1 MDFYYQLSAIVL
13 SQISVHVRILMPD
26 VLLVTSLLTKLEA
39 TLLVLWLPSGFI
51 YLQDDL
57 VGRLLLLRLIEDV
70 NAPPRLVR
78 GVRNIVPPPALVF
91 I

>member
-1 MDFYYQLSAIVL
+1 MNFCYHPSATVL
-13 SQISVHVRILMPD
+13 SSIFVHVHILMLD
-26 VLLVTSLLTKLEA
+26 VLLVTSLLTKLKA
-39 TLLVLWLPSGFI
+39 TLLVMWLPVGFV

-70 NAPPRLVR
+70 NAPPRLIR
-78 GVRNIVPPPALVF
+78 GVRHIVPPPALVF